1 LATTLTDRPR
11 LAFRADA
18 GPGVGLGHVR
28 RCLALATA
36 ASWAEPWLLI
46 DGPHEVAEATERAGV
61 ATRLVP
67 PGAQPTLAAVAALG
81 AHVLVVD
88 SYRLG
93 AAAVRQHGPQ
103 PRLLTV
109 LDDAGRFPLPADL
122 VVSPALGLEAPPG
135 EESRYLLGPGFAP
148 LALEFAAVP
157 SRPADGVERLLVTL
171 GGTSPPVLLGALV
184 RAARAAVPSAVVDVV
199 VGPLAAATDG
209 LSAELGGAGGVTLHR
224 KPATL
229 RPLMAAA
236 DLAVSAGGVTLL
248 ELAATATPSVAIVLV
263 ANQAAAV
270 AGLAGAGAVV
280 SVGDA
285 AEGDV
290 AARVRIALAAL
301 AADPGRRRVLGG
313 RARELV
319 DGRGAVRVAEA
330 LRTRLAG
337 PLAAGAARRA

>member
-1 LATTLTDRPR
+1 
-11 LAFRADA
+11 
-18 GPGVGLGHVR
+18 VGLGHVR

-81 AHVLVVD
+81 APVLVVD

-122 VVSPALGLEAPPG
+122 IVSPALGLEAPPG
-135 EESRYLLGPGFAP
+135 EESRYLLGPRFAP

-157 SRPADGVERLLVTL
+157 SGPADGVERILVTL

-199 VGPLAAATDG
+199 VGPLADATDG
-209 LSAELGGAGGVTLHR
+209 LSAELGGVTLHR
-224 KPATL
+224 RPATL

-301 AADPGRRRVLGG
+301 AADPGRRRALGA

-337 PLAAGAARRA
+337 PLAAAAAERA